1 MHARNRGYRACRFLL
16 LGYFRKSCQFRKP
29 AVYNPKWLVIATPPI
44 LFFHLGLA
52 LYFVLRENVY
62 TDNGKMV
69 RGWTWA
75 FWITL
80 FIATAITPF
89 FIYHNMPTAAYIMS
103 SITTALA
110 LGTTILCYRQSIAAG
125 VVMTVFL
132 VVVGLIMIYLGY
144 WAFA

>member
-1 MHARNRGYRACRFLL
+1 
-16 LGYFRKSCQFRKP
+16 
-29 AVYNPKWLVIATPPI
+29 
-44 LFFHLGLA
+44 
-52 LYFVLRENVY
+52 
-62 TDNGKMV
+62 
-69 RGWTWA
+69 
-75 FWITL
+75 
-80 FIATAITPF
+80 
-89 FIYHNMPTAAYIMS
+89 MPTAAYIMS